1 MVYTI
6 YMATHPRACACIIQR
21 FLIYYYSPCVGTE
34 PRPPPNSVPS
44 EWYNDNF
51 SLGQDVSVSNQI
63 VLDTSTSDS
72 NFLSSVRPLTVKV
85 RTRSNSSLETRPNMF
100 GSQVHTPTHTTHTH
114 HTHAHTPHTH
124 HTHPHTTHTL
134 SHQVAL

>member
-1 MVYTI
+1 MQLTLVLVPILLGLMLY
-6 YMATHPRACACIIQR
+6 
-21 FLIYYYSPCVGTE
+21 LIYSPCVGTE
-34 PRPPPNSVPS
+34 PRPPPNTIPS

-51 SLGQDVSVSNQI
+51 SLGQEDVSVSNQI

-100 GSQVHTPTHTTHTH
+100 GSQVHTSTQHTH
-114 HTHAHTPHTH
+114 HTTPHT
-124 HTHPHTTHTL
+124 L
-134 SHQVAL
+134 SLK